1 MGGRMKLIGI
11 DLDGTLLNSQKEI
24 SKENVEALRSI
35 ANDDD
40 YFVFI
45 CSGRP
50 AFNIKELLDK
60 YDLDIAY
67 VGSNGGLA
75 YKGEE
80 LIFELPFTKDQAK
93 NIYETIKDQPFLTY
107 NKNSRFGEKDHV
119 DRLEKLFQS
128 SAHVLTEEEF
138 NSFENYKK
146 NVLADHLKEIDDFHA
161 MFDEED
167 FDIFK
172 FFMYLPIY
180 EIKLEIQEKLSKLDG
195 VYATES
201 ERTNL
206 EIVPAHVNKGMV
218 FKHLEDYLQL
228 DDSVRIAIGDSLN
241 DLEMFEMS
249 DYGFAMENS
258 YQEIKDL
265 ATHHVANNDEHGV
278 AEAIEIIK
286 SL

>member
-1 MGGRMKLIGI
+1 MKLIGI
-11 DLDGTLLNSQKEI
+11 DLDGTLLNSKKEI
-24 SKENVEALRSI
+24 SKENIEALRSI

-50 AFNIKELLDK
+50 VFNIKKLLDE

-67 VGSNGGLA
+67 VGLNGGLA

-107 NKNSRFGEKDHV
+107 DNHNRLAEKGHLE
-119 DRLEKLFQS
+119 RLEKLFQS
-128 SAHVLTEEEF
+128 SAHTFTKEDF
-138 NSFENYKK
+138 NSFESYKK
-146 NVLADHLKEIDDFHA
+146 NVLADSLKEIDDIHE
-161 MFDEED
+161 MFDNEE
-167 FDIFK
+167 FNIFK
-172 FFMYLPIY
+172 FFMYLPIF
-180 EIKLEIQEKLSKLDG
+180 EIKQEIQEKLSKLDG

-206 EIVPAHVNKGMV
+206 EIVPSHVNKGIV
-218 FKHLEDYLQL
+218 FKHLEDHLNL
-228 DDSVRIAIGDSLN
+228 DDSIKIAIGDSLN
-241 DLEMFEMS
+241 DLEMFEMA

-258 YQEIKDL
+258 HDKIKDL
-265 ATHHVANNDEHGV
+265 ATHHVATNDEHGV
-278 AEAIEIIK
+278 AEAIGIIK

>member
-1 MGGRMKLIGI
+1 MKLIGI
-11 DLDGTLLNSQKEI
+11 DLDGTLLNSKKEI
-24 SKENVEALRSI
+24 SKENIEALRSI
-35 ANDDD
+35 SNDDD

-50 AFNIKELLDK
+50 AFNIKKLLDE

-75 YKGEE
+75 YKGED

-107 NKNSRFGEKDHV
+107 NKHNRFGKKDHLE
-119 DRLEKLFQS
+119 RLEKLFQS
-128 SAHVLTEEEF
+128 SAHTLTEEEF
-138 NSFENYKK
+138 NSFESYKE
-146 NVLADHLKEIDDFHA
+146 NVLADNLKEVDDFHE
-161 MFDEED
+161 MFDKEE

-172 FFMYLPIY
+172 FFMYLPIF
-180 EIKLEIQEKLSKLDG
+180 EIKQEIQEKLSKLDG

-218 FKHLEDYLQL
+218 FKHLEDHLNL
-228 DDSVRIAIGDSLN
+228 DDSIKIAIGDSLN
-241 DLEMFEMS
+241 DLEMFEMA
-249 DYGFAMENS
+249 DYGFAMKNS
-258 YQEIKDL
+258 YDKIKDL
-265 ATHHVANNDEHGV
+265 ATHHVASNDEHGV
-278 AEAIEIIK
+278 AEAVEIIK
-286 SL
+286 GL